1 MVDRNFLVKGV
12 YFSLRLSFPKRLEQ
26 FRKKRKKAGRSKIH
40 GPQIVLK
47 EHLKWNSMDHS
58 FSVFVGSEWNL
69 TSNFTNN
76 RYSLQACSLFVSQLF
91 IPTWSFMFFIPK
103 PITCYFPTDLLR
115 WPSVDGDDGHRHHSK
130 LPDSN
135 HANNNHIS

>member
-1 MVDRNFLVKGV
+1 
-12 YFSLRLSFPKRLEQ
+12 
-26 FRKKRKKAGRSKIH
+26 
-40 GPQIVLK
+40 
-47 EHLKWNSMDHS
+47 MDHS

-130 LPDSN
+130 LPDTN
-135 HANNNHIS
+135 HANNNHISQPRPKPPLLSLFTTVWGLHDRDLFEVSDFLFLFYPRKMRMYQFFNWVIGGLK